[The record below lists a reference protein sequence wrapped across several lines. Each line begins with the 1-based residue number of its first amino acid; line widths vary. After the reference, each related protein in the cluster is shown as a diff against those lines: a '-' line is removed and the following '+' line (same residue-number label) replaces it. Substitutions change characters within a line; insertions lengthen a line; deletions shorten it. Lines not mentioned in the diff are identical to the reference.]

1 MSAWFKKDK
10 QNSEGTT
17 EFDHAVRTMED
28 DLGGRAPSTP
38 SSMSPAASNQPVSL
52 PLRNQTLSPLS
63 VQEEKA
69 SSRETVKASGSP
81 FLSGGDSK
89 APDNL
94 PLQETSPASGR
105 PAPGPSPWGGNSSFA
120 SASSIPDSLSH
131 GGKKKALVIGSLAVL
146 SLLLIGGGLYFFF
159 MRGTKDGEIAP
170 SVTSLPSSETTPS
183 VDTTLSGTTETSLPR
198 LSLTQP
204 NFLSLD
210 TETVT
215 PEALRTELLK
225 TATAVKDQN
234 LSGAVEFL
242 VRDQNYN
249 PLAFS
254 RFAYL
259 AKLDLPSTLISQ
271 LDETFSLFVYIDQ
284 SRPRLGLSLSA
295 KDPILFQSELA
306 KAEKS
311 FPQDLSPL
319 FVDTT
324 TAVKL
329 GLVFKSGTY
338 KNLATRFA
346 NVDAGMNLSIDYA
359 VDGNQ
364 WMVGTTRDTLRG
376 IVDKYLALPPK
387 DLKTPLT
394 P

>member
-1 MSAWFKKDK
+1 
-10 QNSEGTT
+10 
-17 EFDHAVRTMED
+17 
-28 DLGGRAPSTP
+28 
-38 SSMSPAASNQPVSL
+38 
-52 PLRNQTLSPLS
+52 
-63 VQEEKA
+63 
-69 SSRETVKASGSP
+69 
-81 FLSGGDSK
+81 
-89 APDNL
+89 
-94 PLQETSPASGR
+94 
-105 PAPGPSPWGGNSSFA
+105 
-120 SASSIPDSLSH
+120 
-131 GGKKKALVIGSLAVL
+131 
-146 SLLLIGGGLYFFF
+146 